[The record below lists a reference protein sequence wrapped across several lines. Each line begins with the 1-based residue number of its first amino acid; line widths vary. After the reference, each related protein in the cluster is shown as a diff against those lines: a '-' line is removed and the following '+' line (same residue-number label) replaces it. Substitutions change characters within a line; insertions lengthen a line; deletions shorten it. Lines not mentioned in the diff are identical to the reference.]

1 MTTDLT
7 HLFISGSHLWGI
19 YNFGIMRYIQ
29 AFPKSFNKIKDF
41 GGVSFGALCSTFIL
55 LNIDINI
62 IEKALYKTVEN
73 EEIKLITY
81 DKLLNLFYDKG
92 IQDVSFFFDVLFESD
107 DLKQFTTLTFL
118 DISKKYGKNLHILA
132 LNVHT
137 SELTLFNTDNTPN
150 VNVLKAIKASS
161 SVPIVSTPVEIDGY
175 LYCDGCITNN
185 TILDFFSDIPN
196 NQILSIIH
204 KFNTNVKVYEKGY
217 NLTNVEYYT
226 NLMKIYYRKQS
237 YISTSSN
244 IKNNTLVISNHD
256 SLINI
261 NTTEEGFYYN
271 ITSKSI
277 DIALL
282 HGFKLMVD
290 WMKKHYKEEE

>member
-1 MTTDLT
+1 MTDLT
-7 HLFISGSHLWGI
+7 HLFISGSHLWGV

-29 AFPKSFNKIKDF
+29 AYPKYFNKIKDL
-41 GGVSFGALCSTFIL
+41 GGVSFGAITAFFII
-55 LNIDINI
+55 LNIDIEK
-62 IEKALYKTVEN
+62 IEKAFYKMVEN
-73 EEIKLITY
+73 EDLKLITY
-81 DKLLNLFYDKG
+81 DKLLNLFHDKG
-92 IQDVSFFFDVLFESD
+92 IQDVSLYFDALFESFED
-107 DLKQFTTLTFL
+107 YIKQLTFL
-118 DISKKYGKNLHILA
+118 DISKQYGKNLHILA

-137 SELTLFNTDNTPN
+137 GNITLFNTDNTPN

-175 LYCDGCITNN
+175 LYCDGCVTDN
-185 TILDFFSDIPN
+185 TILQFFSDIPN

-204 KFNTNVKVYEKGY
+204 KFNSTVKVYEKGY
-217 NLTNVEYYT
+217 NLTNTEYYM
-226 NLMKIYYRKQS
+226 NLMKIYYRKQA
-237 YISTSSN
+237 YISNTSN
-244 IKNNTLVISNHD
+244 IKDNTLVISNHD

-261 NTTEEGFYYN
+261 ITNEDGFYCN

-277 DIALL
+277 DTALL

>member
-1 MTTDLT
+1 MTDLT
-7 HLFISGSHLWGI
+7 HLFISGSHLWGV

-29 AFPKSFNKIKDF
+29 AYPKYFNKIKDF
-41 GGVSFGALCSTFIL
+41 GGVSFGSLSALFII
-55 LNIDINI
+55 LNIDIEK
-62 IEKALYKTVEN
+62 IEKAFYKMVEN

-81 DKLLNLFYDKG
+81 DKLLNLFHDKG
-92 IQDVSFFFDVLFESD
+92 IQDVSYFFDALFESFED
-107 DLKQFTTLTFL
+107 YIKQLTFL
-118 DISKKYGKNLHILA
+118 DISKQYGKNLHILA

-137 SELTLFNTDNTPN
+137 GNITLFNTDNTPN

-175 LYCDGCITNN
+175 LYCDGCVTDN
-185 TILDFFSDIPN
+185 TILQFFSDIPN

-204 KFNTNVKVYEKGY
+204 KFNNTVKVYEKGY
-217 NLTNVEYYT
+217 NLTNTEYYM
-226 NLMKIYYRKQS
+226 NLMKIYYRKQN

-244 IKNNTLVISNHD
+244 IKDNTLVISNHD

-261 NTTEEGFYYN
+261 ITNEDGFYCN

-277 DIALL
+277 DTALL

>member
-1 MTTDLT
+1 MTDLT
-7 HLFISGSHLWGI
+7 HLFISGSHLWGV

-29 AFPKSFNKIKDF
+29 AYPKYFNKIKDF
-41 GGVSFGALCSTFIL
+41 GGVSFGSLSALFII
-55 LNIDINI
+55 LNIDIEK
-62 IEKALYKTVEN
+62 IEKALYKMVEN

-81 DKLLNLFYDKG
+81 DKLLNLFHDKG
-92 IQDVSFFFDVLFESD
+92 IQDVSLYFDALFESFED
-107 DLKQFTTLTFL
+107 YIKQLTFL
-118 DISKKYGKNLHILA
+118 DISKQYGKNLHILA

-137 SELTLFNTDNTPN
+137 GNITLFNTDNTPN

-175 LYCDGCITNN
+175 LYCDGCVTDN
-185 TILDFFSDIPN
+185 TILQFFSDIPN

-204 KFNTNVKVYEKGY
+204 KFNSTVKVYEKGY
-217 NLTNVEYYT
+217 NLTNTEYYM
-226 NLMKIYYRKQS
+226 NLMKIYYRKQA
-237 YISTSSN
+237 YISNTSN
-244 IKNNTLVISNHD
+244 IKDNTLVISNHD
-256 SLINI
+256 SLINLI
-261 NTTEEGFYYN
+261 TNEDGFYCN

-277 DIALL
+277 DTALL

>member
-1 MTTDLT
+1 MTDLT
-7 HLFISGSHLWGI
+7 HLFISGSHLWGV

-29 AFPKSFNKIKDF
+29 AYPKYFNKIKDV
-41 GGVSFGALCSTFIL
+41 GGVSFGSLSALFII
-55 LNIDINI
+55 LNIDIEK
-62 IEKALYKTVEN
+62 IEKAFYKMVEN

-81 DKLLNLFYDKG
+81 DKLLNLFHDKG
-92 IQDVSFFFDVLFESD
+92 IQDVSYFFDALFESFED
-107 DLKQFTTLTFL
+107 YIKQLTFL
-118 DISKKYGKNLHILA
+118 DISKQYGKNLHILA

-137 SELTLFNTDNTPN
+137 GTITLFNTDNTPN

-175 LYCDGCITNN
+175 LYCDGCVTDN
-185 TILDFFSDIPN
+185 TILQFFSDIPN

-204 KFNTNVKVYEKGY
+204 KFNNTVKVYEKGY
-217 NLTNVEYYT
+217 NLTNTEYYM
-226 NLMKIYYRKQS
+226 NLMKIYYRKQN

-244 IKNNTLVISNHD
+244 IKDNTLVISNHD

-261 NTTEEGFYYN
+261 ITNEDGFYCN

-277 DIALL
+277 DTALL

>member
-1 MTTDLT
+1 MTDLT
-7 HLFISGSHLWGI
+7 HLFISGSHLWGV

-29 AFPKSFNKIKDF
+29 AYPKYFNKIKDF
-41 GGVSFGALCSTFIL
+41 GGVSFGSLSALFII
-55 LNIDINI
+55 LNIDIEK
-62 IEKALYKTVEN
+62 IEKAFYKMVEN

-81 DKLLNLFYDKG
+81 DKLLNLFHDKG
-92 IQDVSFFFDVLFESD
+92 IQDVSYFFDALFESFED
-107 DLKQFTTLTFL
+107 YIKQLTFL
-118 DISKKYGKNLHILA
+118 DISKQYGKNLHILA

-137 SELTLFNTDNTPN
+137 GTITLFNTDNTPN

-175 LYCDGCITNN
+175 LYCDGCVTDN
-185 TILDFFSDIPN
+185 TILQFFSDIPN

-204 KFNTNVKVYEKGY
+204 KFNNTVKVYEKGY
-217 NLTNVEYYT
+217 NLTNTEYYM
-226 NLMKIYYRKQS
+226 NLMKIYYRKLN

-244 IKNNTLVISNHD
+244 IKDNTLVISNHD
-256 SLINI
+256 SLINLI
-261 NTTEEGFYYN
+261 TNEDGFYCN

-277 DIALL
+277 DTALL

>member
-1 MTTDLT
+1 MTDLT
-7 HLFISGSHLWGI
+7 HLFISGSHLWGV

-29 AFPKSFNKIKDF
+29 AYPKYFNKIKDL
-41 GGVSFGALCSTFIL
+41 GGVSFGAITAFFII
-55 LNIDINI
+55 LNIDIEK
-62 IEKALYKTVEN
+62 IEKAFYKMVEN
-73 EEIKLITY
+73 EDLKLITY
-81 DKLLNLFYDKG
+81 DKLLNLFHDKG
-92 IQDVSFFFDVLFESD
+92 IQDVSYFFDALFESFED
-107 DLKQFTTLTFL
+107 YIKQLTFL
-118 DISKKYGKNLHILA
+118 DISKQYGKNLHILA

-137 SELTLFNTDNTPN
+137 GTITLFNTDNTPN

-175 LYCDGCITNN
+175 LYCDGCVTDN
-185 TILDFFSDIPN
+185 TILQFFSDIPN

-204 KFNTNVKVYEKGY
+204 KFNNTVKVYEKGY
-217 NLTNVEYYT
+217 NLTNTEYYM
-226 NLMKIYYRKQS
+226 NLMKIYYRKQN

-244 IKNNTLVISNHD
+244 IKDNTLVISNHD

-261 NTTEEGFYYN
+261 ITNEDGFYCN

-277 DIALL
+277 DTALL

>member
-1 MTTDLT
+1 MTDLT
-7 HLFISGSHLWGI
+7 HLFISGSHLWGV

-29 AFPKSFNKIKDF
+29 AYPKYFNKIKDF
-41 GGVSFGALCSTFIL
+41 GGVSFGSLSALFII
-55 LNIDINI
+55 LNIDIEK
-62 IEKALYKTVEN
+62 IEKAFYKMVEN

-81 DKLLNLFYDKG
+81 DKLLNLFHDKG
-92 IQDVSFFFDVLFESD
+92 IQDVSLYFDALFESFED
-107 DLKQFTTLTFL
+107 YIKQLTFL
-118 DISKKYGKNLHILA
+118 DISKQYGKNLHILA

-137 SELTLFNTDNTPN
+137 GNITLFNTDNTPN

-175 LYCDGCITNN
+175 LYCDGCVTDN
-185 TILDFFSDIPN
+185 TILQFFSDIPN

-204 KFNTNVKVYEKGY
+204 KFNSTVKVYEKGY
-217 NLTNVEYYT
+217 NLTNTEYYM
-226 NLMKIYYRKQS
+226 NLMKIYYRKQA
-237 YISTSSN
+237 YISNTSN
-244 IKNNTLVISNHD
+244 IKDNTLVISNHD

-261 NTTEEGFYYN
+261 ITNEDGFYCN

-277 DIALL
+277 DTALL

>member
-1 MTTDLT
+1 MTDLT
-7 HLFISGSHLWGI
+7 HLFISGSHLWGV

-29 AFPKSFNKIKDF
+29 AYPKYFNKIKDF
-41 GGVSFGALCSTFIL
+41 GGVSFGSLSALFII
-55 LNIDINI
+55 LNIDIEK
-62 IEKALYKTVEN
+62 IEKAFYKMVEN

-81 DKLLNLFYDKG
+81 DKLLNLFHDKG
-92 IQDVSFFFDVLFESD
+92 IQDVSYFFDALFESFED
-107 DLKQFTTLTFL
+107 YIKQLTFL
-118 DISKKYGKNLHILA
+118 DISKQYGKNLHILA

-137 SELTLFNTDNTPN
+137 GTITLFNTDNTPN

-175 LYCDGCITNN
+175 LYCDGCVTDN
-185 TILDFFSDIPN
+185 TILQFFSDIPN

-204 KFNTNVKVYEKGY
+204 KFNNTVKVYEKGY
-217 NLTNVEYYT
+217 NLTNTEYYM
-226 NLMKIYYRKQS
+226 NLMKIYYRKQN

-244 IKNNTLVISNHD
+244 IKDNTLVISNHD

-261 NTTEEGFYYN
+261 ITNEDGFYCN

-277 DIALL
+277 DTALL

>member
-7 HLFISGSHLWGI
+7 HLFISGSHLWGV

-29 AFPKSFNKIKDF
+29 AYPKAFNKIKDF
-41 GGVSFGALCSTFIL
+41 GGVSFGSLSSFFIL
-55 LNIDINI
+55 LNIDIEK

-81 DKLLNLFYDKG
+81 DKLLNLFHDKG
-92 IQDVSFFFDVLFESD
+92 IQDVSFFYDVLFEGE

-118 DISKKYGKNLHILA
+118 DISKQYGKNLHILA

-137 SELTLFNTDNTPN
+137 GNLTLFNTDNTPN
-150 VNVLKAIKASS
+150 VNVLTAIKASS

-175 LYCDGCITNN
+175 LYCDGCITDN
-185 TILDFFSDIPN
+185 TILQFFSDIPN

-204 KFNTNVKVYEKGY
+204 KFNSEVKVYEKGHK
-217 NLTNVEYYT
+217 LTNTEYYM

-237 YISTSSN
+237 YISNTSN
-244 IKNNTLVISNHD
+244 IKDNTLVISNHD
-256 SLINI
+256 SLINFI
-261 NTTEEGFYYN
+261 TNEDGFYCN
-271 ITSKSI
+271 ITSNSI
-277 DIALL
+277 DTALL

-290 WMKKHYKEEE
+290 WMKKHYKELN

>member
-1 MTTDLT
+1 MTDLT
-7 HLFISGSHLWGI
+7 HLFISGSHLWGV

-29 AFPKSFNKIKDF
+29 AYPKYFNKIKDF
-41 GGVSFGALCSTFIL
+41 GGVSFGAITAFFII
-55 LNIDINI
+55 LNIDIEK
-62 IEKALYKTVEN
+62 IEKAFYKMVEN
-73 EEIKLITY
+73 EDLKLITY
-81 DKLLNLFYDKG
+81 DKLLNLFHDKG
-92 IQDVSFFFDVLFESD
+92 IQDVSYFFDALFESFEENI
-107 DLKQFTTLTFL
+107 KQLTFL
-118 DISKKYGKNLHILA
+118 DISKQYGKNLHILA

-137 SELTLFNTDNTPN
+137 GNITLFNTDNTPN

-175 LYCDGCITNN
+175 LYCDGCVTDN
-185 TILDFFSDIPN
+185 TILQFFSDIPN

-204 KFNTNVKVYEKGY
+204 KFNNTVKVYEKGY
-217 NLTNVEYYT
+217 NLTNTEYYM
-226 NLMKIYYRKQS
+226 NLMKIYYRKQN

-244 IKNNTLVISNHD
+244 IKDNTLVISNHD
-256 SLINI
+256 SLINLI
-261 NTTEEGFYYN
+261 TNEDGFYCN

-277 DIALL
+277 DTALL

>member
-1 MTTDLT
+1 MTDLT

-29 AFPKSFNKIKDF
+29 AYPKYFNKIKDF
-41 GGVSFGALCSTFIL
+41 GGVSFGSLSALFII
-55 LNIDINI
+55 LNIDIEK
-62 IEKALYKTVEN
+62 IEKAFYKMVEN

-81 DKLLNLFYDKG
+81 DKLLNLFHDKG
-92 IQDVSFFFDVLFESD
+92 IQDVSYFFDALFESFED
-107 DLKQFTTLTFL
+107 YIKQLTFL
-118 DISKKYGKNLHILA
+118 DISKQYGKNLHILA

-137 SELTLFNTDNTPN
+137 GTITLFNTDNTPN

-175 LYCDGCITNN
+175 LYCDGCVTDN
-185 TILDFFSDIPN
+185 TILQFFSDIPN

-204 KFNTNVKVYEKGY
+204 KFNSTVKVYEKGY
-217 NLTNVEYYT
+217 NLTNTEYYM
-226 NLMKIYYRKQS
+226 NLMKIYYRKQN

-244 IKNNTLVISNHD
+244 IKDNTLVISNHD

-261 NTTEEGFYYN
+261 ITNEDGFYCN

-277 DIALL
+277 DTALL

>member
-1 MTTDLT
+1 MTDLT
-7 HLFISGSHLWGI
+7 HLFISGSHLWGV

-29 AFPKSFNKIKDF
+29 AYPKYFNKIKDF
-41 GGVSFGALCSTFIL
+41 GGVSFGSLSALFII
-55 LNIDINI
+55 LNIDIEK
-62 IEKALYKTVEN
+62 IEKALYKMVEN

-81 DKLLNLFYDKG
+81 DKLLNLFHDKG
-92 IQDVSFFFDVLFESD
+92 IQDVSYLFDVLFESFEENI
-107 DLKQFTTLTFL
+107 KQLTFL
-118 DISKKYGKNLHILA
+118 DISKQYGKNLHILA

-137 SELTLFNTDNTPN
+137 GNITLFNTDNTPN

-175 LYCDGCITNN
+175 LYCDGCVTDN
-185 TILDFFSDIPN
+185 TILQFFSDIPN

-204 KFNTNVKVYEKGY
+204 KFNNTVKVYEKGY
-217 NLTNVEYYT
+217 NLTNTEYYM
-226 NLMKIYYRKQS
+226 NLMKIYYRKLN

-244 IKNNTLVISNHD
+244 IKDNTLVISNHD

-261 NTTEEGFYYN
+261 ITNEDGFYCN

-277 DIALL
+277 DTALL

>member
-29 AFPKSFNKIKDF
+29 AFPKSFNFIKDF

-256 SLINI
+256 SLINFI
-261 NTTEEGFYYN
+261 TTEEGFYYN

>member
-1 MTTDLT
+1 MTDLT
-7 HLFISGSHLWGI
+7 HLFISGSHLWGV

-29 AFPKSFNKIKDF
+29 AYPKYFNKIKDV
-41 GGVSFGALCSTFIL
+41 GGVSFGSLSALFII
-55 LNIDINI
+55 LNIDIEK
-62 IEKALYKTVEN
+62 IEKAFYKMVEN

-81 DKLLNLFYDKG
+81 DKLLNLFHDKG
-92 IQDVSFFFDVLFESD
+92 IQDVSYFFDALFESFEENI
-107 DLKQFTTLTFL
+107 KQLTFL
-118 DISKKYGKNLHILA
+118 DISKQYGKNLHILA

-137 SELTLFNTDNTPN
+137 GNITLFNTDNTPN

-175 LYCDGCITNN
+175 LYCDVCVTDN
-185 TILDFFSDIPN
+185 TILQFFSDIPN

-204 KFNTNVKVYEKGY
+204 KFNSTVKVYEKGY
-217 NLTNVEYYT
+217 NLTNTEYYM
-226 NLMKIYYRKQS
+226 NLMKIYYRKQA
-237 YISTSSN
+237 YISNTSN
-244 IKNNTLVISNHD
+244 IKDNTLVISNHD
-256 SLINI
+256 SLINLI
-261 NTTEEGFYYN
+261 TNEDGFYCN

-277 DIALL
+277 DTALL

>member
-1 MTTDLT
+1 MTDLT
-7 HLFISGSHLWGI
+7 HLFISGSHLWGV

-29 AFPKSFNKIKDF
+29 AYPKYFNKIKDF
-41 GGVSFGALCSTFIL
+41 GGVSFGSLSALFII
-55 LNIDINI
+55 LNIDIEK
-62 IEKALYKTVEN
+62 IEKAFYKMVEN
-73 EEIKLITY
+73 EDLKLITY
-81 DKLLNLFYDKG
+81 DKLLNLFHDKG
-92 IQDVSFFFDVLFESD
+92 IQDVSYFFDALFESFED
-107 DLKQFTTLTFL
+107 YIKQLTFL
-118 DISKKYGKNLHILA
+118 DISKQYGKNLHILA

-137 SELTLFNTDNTPN
+137 GTITLFNTDNTPN

-175 LYCDGCITNN
+175 LYCDGCVTDN
-185 TILDFFSDIPN
+185 TILQFFSDIPN

-204 KFNTNVKVYEKGY
+204 KFNSTVKVYEKGY
-217 NLTNVEYYT
+217 NLTNTEYYM
-226 NLMKIYYRKQS
+226 NLMKIYYRKQN

-244 IKNNTLVISNHD
+244 IKDNTLVISNHD

-261 NTTEEGFYYN
+261 ITNEDGFYCN

-277 DIALL
+277 DTALL

>member
-1 MTTDLT
+1 MTDLT
-7 HLFISGSHLWGI
+7 HLFISGSHLWGV

-29 AFPKSFNKIKDF
+29 AYPKYFNKIKDF
-41 GGVSFGALCSTFIL
+41 GGVSFGAITAFFII
-55 LNIDINI
+55 LNIDIEK
-62 IEKALYKTVEN
+62 IEKAFYKMVEN
-73 EEIKLITY
+73 EDLKLITY
-81 DKLLNLFYDKG
+81 DKLLNLFHDKG
-92 IQDVSFFFDVLFESD
+92 IQDVSYFFDALFESFEENI
-107 DLKQFTTLTFL
+107 KQLTFL
-118 DISKKYGKNLHILA
+118 DISKQYGKNLHILA

-137 SELTLFNTDNTPN
+137 GNITLFNTDNTPN

-175 LYCDGCITNN
+175 LYCDGCVTDN
-185 TILDFFSDIPN
+185 TILQFFSDIPN

-204 KFNTNVKVYEKGY
+204 KFNNTVKVYEKGY
-217 NLTNVEYYT
+217 NLTNTEYYM
-226 NLMKIYYRKQS
+226 NLMKIYYRKQN

-244 IKNNTLVISNHD
+244 IKDNTLVISNHD

-261 NTTEEGFYYN
+261 ITNEDGFYCN

-277 DIALL
+277 DTALL

>member
-1 MTTDLT
+1 MTDLT
-7 HLFISGSHLWGI
+7 HLFISGSHLWGV

-29 AFPKSFNKIKDF
+29 AYPKYFNKIKDF
-41 GGVSFGALCSTFIL
+41 GGVSFGSLSALFII
-55 LNIDINI
+55 LNIDIEK
-62 IEKALYKTVEN
+62 IEKAFYKMVEN

-81 DKLLNLFYDKG
+81 DKLLNLFHDKG
-92 IQDVSFFFDVLFESD
+92 IQDVSLYFDALFESFED
-107 DLKQFTTLTFL
+107 YIKQLTFL
-118 DISKKYGKNLHILA
+118 DISKQYGKNLHILA

-137 SELTLFNTDNTPN
+137 GTITLFNTDNTPN

-175 LYCDGCITNN
+175 LYCDGCVTDN
-185 TILDFFSDIPN
+185 TILQFFSDIPN

-204 KFNTNVKVYEKGY
+204 KFNSTVKVYEKGY
-217 NLTNVEYYT
+217 NLTNTEYYM
-226 NLMKIYYRKQS
+226 NLMKIYYRKQN

-244 IKNNTLVISNHD
+244 IKDNTLVISNHD

-261 NTTEEGFYYN
+261 ITNEDGFYCN

-277 DIALL
+277 DTALL